1 MIHGFLPMGGVL
13 AAARHAHY
21 RIGQMLRTRFG
32 TFPNI
37 RP

>member
-1 MIHGFLPMGGVL
+1 MGGAM

-21 RIGQMLRTRFG
+21 RIGQMLSTRFG
-32 TFPNI
+32 TFPSV